1 MPESKNGFVPEN
13 IYYVSTK
20 DRLTINFKLTDE
32 ILMTLCN
39 DKTAALYTVLE
50 DNMLAVVSADELSK
64 YNKQTHANS
73 SIKINF
79 KPKAKINSVDD
90 IKKQIGI

>member
-1 MPESKNGFVPEN
+1 
-13 IYYVSTK
+13 
-20 DRLTINFKLTDE
+20 
-32 ILMTLCN
+32 
-39 DKTAALYTVLE
+39 
-50 DNMLAVVSADELSK
+50 MLAVVSAEELSK